1 MTAAHTGQAP
11 GGAAPAAGPGRDRQ
25 AGTDPARPESGF
37 AVVGIACRFPGA
49 TGPEEFWRL
58 VSEGRRGIQE
68 LTPEQ
73 LAEAGAGSARLA
85 DPALMPAAGILWD
98 ADRFD
103 AAFFGYSARETSVMD
118 PQQRMFLEAAWHA
131 LDDTGHDPERFPGTV
146 GIYAGQ
152 TVGTHRTPDTSVFL
166 GTSADLL
173 MAADDKDFLPTRAA
187 YQLGLTGPAFA
198 VQSAC
203 STSLVAVHVACRAL
217 AAGDCDLALAGGV
230 SWSPWRRQGYL
241 RRAGGVWSADGYVR
255 CFDRDASGFVS
266 GDGLGIVA
274 LRRLADALAD
284 GDRIYAVVKGSAV
297 NNDGDDKLSYAA
309 PGIPGQQAVIEA
321 ALRDAAVDPDSIG
334 YVETHG
340 TATALGDA
348 IEATALTRAY
358 RAAGATGRGHCRLGS
373 VKANIGH
380 ADAAAG
386 VAGFIKAALMV
397 RHGRI
402 PPTPNAT
409 FRPNPD
415 IDFATSPFVPAVA
428 AEDWPLPSV
437 PRRAAVSAFGVGGT
451 NAHVIL
457 QEPPPSPPPAP
468 ARPWQL
474 LAWSAR
480 DERALDEMAA
490 AHARTLRGL
499 RDEEFADYARTLA
512 VGRRRLALRR
522 AVVLRDRAHALT
534 EPAFRTGAAPWAGE
548 GRAGEVAFLFPGGG
562 SQYAGMGRELYR
574 DQPVFREAV
583 DTCLRLLPDQET
595 ARTLRAWW
603 PTGTGEDAAPE
614 ADPDP
619 RVAMPAVFIT
629 EVALARLLASFAV
642 TPTVLMGH
650 SLGEYAAAHLA
661 GVLSLRDALTLVSS
675 RGRLLSGIDNGA
687 MLVVRADARDLG
699 PFLDDGVCL
708 AVVNGPDACVLSGPA
723 PRIESARRHLD
734 ADGIGCH
741 LLPLATA
748 AHSTLVEP
756 VLGAFR
762 DVVRGIALAP
772 PAVPLISNV
781 TGTADAEFTDPE
793 YWVDH
798 LRNTVRFDLGLACL
812 RDHDPGVLLEV
823 GPGTT
828 LTTLARTQGL
838 DRGVPVMR
846 HPLEERDD
854 REALLTALAR
864 TWEAGTDV
872 DLAALWP
879 TPGPRVPA
887 APYPFAP
894 TRHRPAPAAAPDR
907 TAGNGPWYGVAW
919 QRDLEPEPVTSATD
933 VTGHRWLLLH
943 DGSPTADAL
952 RRELTERGAAPTT
965 VLPDT
970 GATRYGRDGDDART
984 VTIDPGAP
992 DQYAKLL
999 ETAGGNPDLPVR
1011 IVSTW
1016 NGTPSQP
1023 TCPPLS
1029 DLAGLARALATPPV
1043 ATELCLVT
1051 RGALEITGSE
1061 ELDPWAAL
1069 TTGAAGALRAELGD
1083 AVTVRVVDTDGPRT
1097 GDPGG
1102 PQARA
1107 LARALLRELA
1117 RPAAGGPVGL
1127 RAGRR
1132 WLRRFEPLRTPPA
1145 ANGTALRDGGR
1156 YLITGGT
1163 GGIGRLLAGHLL
1175 RRHHARIVLLG
1186 RDPEAVRATADELS
1200 GLPGELLAVGA
1211 DITGPAR
1218 TREVLREA
1226 LRRFGGLDGVV
1237 HAAGVPAGGLAQL
1250 LTPDAVSEALAAKTT
1265 GTVTLFD
1272 ALRETGARPGFVLL
1286 FSSLAAF
1293 AQAPGLSCYGA
1304 ANAFLDTYA
1313 HAAARTSGPAV
1324 LAVNWDRWNGV
1335 GMGREGERRQRAV
1348 ADGAPLGG
1356 LAPADAIAAFE
1367 RCLGALSLGQVVV
1380 STLPP
1385 DTVTVPPGTDSGAAR
1400 RPDCGDR
1407 SEGGPQSMLPGA
1419 DSAAVARAAHD
1430 PEWSPLER
1438 EVLRIWQDVLGNEE
1452 GIGLHDDFF
1461 ALGGHSLAALQV
1473 VQRCQDRFGVDL
1485 SVKTVFLA
1493 PTVARLAAE
1502 LDAARGTSAT
1512 TGPDE
1517 PAPGPKD
1524 PAPDP
1529 KVPASG
1535 PKGPAREPKD
1545 PV

>member
-1 MTAAHTGQAP
+1 MTAAP
-11 GGAAPAAGPGRDRQ
+11 
-25 AGTDPARPESGF
+25 TDPAPETGF

-68 LTPEQ
+68 LTAEQ
-73 LAEAGAGSARLA
+73 LTEAGADRARLA

-103 AAFFGYSARETSVMD
+103 AAFFGYSAREAAVMD

-152 TVGTHRTPDTSVFL
+152 TVGTHRVPDSSVFL

-217 AAGDCDLALAGGV
+217 AAGDCDMALAGGV

-284 GDRIYAVVKGSAV
+284 GDRIHAVVKGSAV
-297 NNDGDDKLSYAA
+297 TNDGNDKLSYAA
-309 PGIPGQQAVIEA
+309 PGVAGQQAVIEA
-321 ALRDAAVDPDSIG
+321 ALRDAAVDPDTVG

-348 IEATALTRAY
+348 IEVTALTRAY
-358 RAAGATGRGHCRLGS
+358 RAAGATGRGRGRLGS

-397 RHGRI
+397 RYGRI
-402 PPTPNAT
+402 PPSPNGP

-415 IDFATSPFVPAVA
+415 IDFASSPFVPAEA
-428 AEDWPLPSV
+428 GEDWPLTAV

-457 QEPPPSPPPAP
+457 QEPPPPAPSAP

-490 AHARTLRGL
+490 GHARTLRGL
-499 RDEEFADYARTLA
+499 RDDEFADYARTLA
-512 VGRRRLALRR
+512 VGRRRFARRR

-534 EPAFRTGAAPWAGE
+534 EAAFRTDAAPRTGE
-548 GRAGEVAFLFPGGG
+548 GRAGEVAFVFPGGG
-562 SQYAGMGRELYR
+562 SQYPGMGRELYR
-574 DQPVFREAV
+574 DEPVFRQAV
-583 DTCLRLLPDQET
+583 DACLRLLPDRET
-595 ARTLRAWW
+595 ARSLRAWW
-603 PTGTGEDAAPE
+603 PSGPGEDAAPD

-629 EVALARLLASFAV
+629 EVALARLLVSFGV
-642 TPTVLMGH
+642 TPSVLTGH

-661 GVLSLRDALTLVSS
+661 GVLSLPDALTLVSS
-675 RGRLLSGIDNGA
+675 RGELLSGIDNGA
-687 MLVVRADARDLG
+687 MLVVRASALRLQSS
-699 PFLDDGVCL
+699 LRDGVCL

-723 PRIESARRHLD
+723 PGIEAACRRLT
-734 ADGIGCH
+734 ADGIACNV
-741 LLPLATA
+741 LPLATA

-756 VLGAFR
+756 VLGTFR

-772 PAVPLISNV
+772 PGVPLISNL
-781 TGTADAEFTDPE
+781 TGTADADLTDPE

-812 RDHDPGVLLEV
+812 RDHDPRILLEV

-854 REALLTALAR
+854 REVLLTALAR
-864 TWEAGTDV
+864 AWEAGTD
-872 DLAALWP
+872 LEPAALWP
-879 TPGPRVPA
+879 APGPRVPA

-894 TRHRPAPAAAPDR
+894 TRHRPPPAAAPDR
-907 TAGNGPWYGVAW
+907 TAGTGPWYGVAW
-919 QRDLEPEPVTSATD
+919 QRDLEPEPATPGPGAD
-933 VTGHRWLLLH
+933 VTGHRWVLLH
-943 DGSPTADAL
+943 DGGPTADAL
-952 RRELTERGAAPTT
+952 YRELTDRGAALTT
-965 VLPDT
+965 VVPDT
-970 GATRYGRDGDDART
+970 GAPRHGHDRDGGRT
-984 VTIDPGAP
+984 VPLDPGAA
-992 DQYAKLL
+992 DQYAKLV
-999 ETAGGNPDLPVR
+999 ETAEGDPDLPLR

-1016 NGTPSQP
+1016 NGAPSHP
-1023 TCPPLS
+1023 ACPPLS
-1029 DLAGLARALATPPV
+1029 DLAGLARALTAPAGAV
-1043 ATELCLVT
+1043 ELCLVT

-1061 ELDPWAAL
+1061 DLDPWAAL
-1069 TTGAAGALRAELGD
+1069 PVGAAGALRAELGE
-1083 AVTVRVVDTDGPRT
+1083 AVTVRVVDTDGPAS
-1097 GDPGG
+1097 GHPDG
-1102 PQARA
+1102 PQ
-1107 LARALLRELA
+1107 ARALLRELA
-1117 RPAAGGPVGL
+1117 RPAATGPVGL

-1132 WLRRFEPLRTPPA
+1132 WVRRFQPLRTPPA
-1145 ANGTALRDGGR
+1145 PRSTALREGGR
-1156 YLITGGT
+1156 YLVTGGT
-1163 GGIGRLLAGHLL
+1163 GGIGRLLAAHLL
-1175 RRHHARIVLLG
+1175 SRYHARVVLLG
-1186 RDPEAVRATADELS
+1186 RDPATVRAAEAELS
-1200 GLPGELLAVGA
+1200 GLPGELLARSA
-1211 DITGPAR
+1211 DITDAAR
-1218 TREVLREA
+1218 TRDVLREV

-1250 LTPDAVSEALAAKTT
+1250 LTPDVVSEAIAAKTI

-1272 ALRETGARPGFVLL
+1272 ALRETGAEPGFVLL

-1293 AQAPGLSCYGA
+1293 SQAPGLACYGA

-1313 HAAARTSGPAV
+1313 HAAARTPGSAV

-1335 GMGREGERRQRAV
+1335 GMGREGERRQRALT
-1348 ADGAPLGG
+1348 GRTSQGG
-1356 LAPADAIAAFE
+1356 LEPADAVAAFE
-1367 RCLGALSLGQVVV
+1367 SCLGALSLGQVVV
-1380 STLPP
+1380 SALPP
-1385 DTVTVPPGTDSGAAR
+1385 DTVVQPHDISAVPPGTDSIEGQ
-1400 RPDCGDR
+1400 PGPGDR
-1407 SEGGPQSMLPGA
+1407 QNDQSDGSG
-1419 DSAAVARAAHD
+1419 SALSGEESGVAAA
-1430 PEWSPLER
+1430 WSPLER
-1438 EVLRIWQDVLGNEE
+1438 EVQRIWQDVLGNDE

-1473 VQRCQDRFGVDL
+1473 VQRCQDSFGVDL

-1502 LDAARGTSAT
+1502 VAALRGTSAPA
-1512 TGPDE
+1512 GPGG
-1517 PAPGPKD
+1517 PAPE
-1524 PAPDP
+1524 
-1529 KVPASG
+1529 
-1535 PKGPAREPKD
+1535 RKD

>member
-1 MTAAHTGQAP
+1 MTAAHTGGTAD
-11 GGAAPAAGPGRDRQ
+11 GAGPATGPGRDPQ
-25 AGTDPARPESGF
+25 AGPDPAPETGF

-73 LAEAGAGSARLA
+73 LTEAGADSTRLA

-103 AAFFGYSARETSVMD
+103 AAFFGYSARETAVMD

-146 GIYAGQ
+146 GVYAGQ
-152 TVGTHRTPDTSVFL
+152 TVGTHRTPDSSVFL

-266 GDGLGIVA
+266 GDGLGVVA

-284 GDRIYAVVKGSAV
+284 GDRIHAVVKGSAV
-297 NNDGDDKLSYAA
+297 TNDGNDKLSYAA

-321 ALRDAAVDPDSIG
+321 ALRDAAVDPDSVG

-348 IEATALTRAY
+348 IEVAALTRAY
-358 RAAGATGRGHCRLGS
+358 RAAGATGRGRGRLGS

-402 PPTPNAT
+402 PPSPNGA
-409 FRPNPD
+409 FHPNPD
-415 IDFATSPFVPAVA
+415 IDFAGSPFVPAVA
-428 AEDWPLPSV
+428 GEDWPLTSV

-457 QEPPPSPPPAP
+457 QEPPPPRPPAP

-499 RDEEFADYARTLA
+499 RDEEFADFARTLA
-512 VGRRRLALRR
+512 VGRRRFARRR
-522 AVVLRDRAHALT
+522 AVVLRDRAHARTPSAFRT
-534 EPAFRTGAAPWAGE
+534 EPASRTAE
-548 GRAGEVAFLFPGGG
+548 GHPGEVAFVFPGGG
-562 SQYAGMGRELYR
+562 SQYPGMGRELYR
-574 DQPVFREAV
+574 DEPVFREAV
-583 DTCLRLLPDQET
+583 DTCLRLLPDRRT
-595 ARTLRAWW
+595 ARSLRAWW
-603 PTGTGEDAAPE
+603 PSAPGDGAPD

-629 EVALARLLASFAV
+629 EVALARLLASFGV
-642 TPTVLMGH
+642 TPAVLMGH

-661 GVLSLRDALTLVSS
+661 GVLSLPDALTLVSS
-675 RGRLLSGIDNGA
+675 RGRLLSGVGDGA

-699 PFLDDGVCL
+699 PFLADGVCL

-723 PRIESARRHLD
+723 PGIESARRRLT
-734 ADGIGCH
+734 ADGTACH

-748 AHSTLVEP
+748 AHSALVEP

-762 DVVRGIALAP
+762 EVVAGITLGP
-772 PAVPLISNV
+772 PGVPLISNV
-781 TGTADAEFTDPE
+781 TGTADADFTDPE
-793 YWVDH
+793 YWVAH

-812 RDHDPGVLLEV
+812 REHAPRLLLEA

-828 LTTLARTQGL
+828 LTTLARAQGL
-838 DRGVPVMR
+838 DRAVPVMR

-854 REALLTALAR
+854 REVLLTALAR
-864 TWEAGTDV
+864 AWEAGV
-872 DLAALWP
+872 DIEPAALWP
-879 TPGPRVPA
+879 SPGPRVPA

-907 TAGNGPWYGVAW
+907 TAASGPWYGVAW
-919 QRDLEPEPVTSATD
+919 QRDLEPEPTAPGPD
-933 VTGHRWLLLH
+933 VTGHRWVLLH
-943 DGSPTADAL
+943 DGTPPADAL
-952 RRELTERGAAPTT
+952 RRELTERGAALTT
-965 VLPDT
+965 VVPDA
-970 GATRYGRDGDDART
+970 GPSRHGHDHAGGRT
-984 VTIDPGAP
+984 VTLDPCAA
-992 DQYAKLL
+992 DQYAKLI
-999 ETAGGNPDLPVR
+999 ETAEGDPGLPLR

-1016 NGTPSQP
+1016 NGAPSHP
-1023 TCPPLS
+1023 ACPPLS
-1029 DLAGLARALATPPV
+1029 DLAGLARALTAPAGAV
-1043 ATELCLVT
+1043 ELCLVT

-1061 ELDPWAAL
+1061 DLDPWAAL
-1069 TTGAAGALRAELGD
+1069 PVGAAGALRAELGE
-1083 AVTVRVVDTDGPRT
+1083 AVTVRVVDTDGQRT
-1097 GDPGG
+1097 GDPDA
-1102 PQARA
+1102 PPARA
-1107 LARALLRELA
+1107 LARGLLREFA
-1117 RPAAGGPVGL
+1117 RPAATGPVGL

-1132 WLRRFEPLRTPPA
+1132 WVRRFPPLPAPPA
-1145 ANGTALRDGGR
+1145 APATALRDGGR

-1175 RRHHARIVLLG
+1175 RRYHARVVLLG
-1186 RDPEAVRATADELS
+1186 RDPDTARATAAALS
-1200 GLPGELLAVGA
+1200 GLPGELLARGA
-1211 DITGPAR
+1211 DITDAVR

-1250 LTPDAVSEALAAKTT
+1250 LTPDAVSEALAAKTA
-1265 GTVTLFD
+1265 GTVSLFD
-1272 ALRETGARPGFVLL
+1272 ALRDTGAEPGFVLL

-1293 AQAPGLSCYGA
+1293 SQAPGLACYGA

-1313 HAAARTSGPAV
+1313 QAAARTPGPAV
-1324 LAVNWDRWNGV
+1324 LSVNWDRWNGV
-1335 GMGREGERRQRAV
+1335 GMGREGARRQRAL
-1348 ADGAPLGG
+1348 AGGAPLGG
-1356 LAPADAIAAFE
+1356 LEPDDAIAAFE
-1367 RCLGALSLGQVVV
+1367 GCLGALSLGQVVV
-1380 STLPP
+1380 SALPP
-1385 DTVTVPPGTDSGAAR
+1385 ETVAVPAVPAVPAAPPPDAAGAPPGTDGAEWRHDAGT
-1400 RPDCGDR
+1400 RPDD
-1407 SEGGPQSMLPGA
+1407 GPPGSPEPTA
-1419 DSAAVARAAHD
+1419 DADATA
-1430 PEWSPLER
+1430 WSPLER

-1473 VQRCQDRFGVDL
+1473 VQRCQDAFGVDL

-1502 LDAARGTSAT
+1502 LDAARGGTAPP
-1512 TGPDE
+1512 GPD
-1517 PAPGPKD
+1517 GS
-1524 PAPDP
+1524 
-1529 KVPASG
+1529 ASG
-1535 PKGPAREPKD
+1535 TPRPHDPVPERKD